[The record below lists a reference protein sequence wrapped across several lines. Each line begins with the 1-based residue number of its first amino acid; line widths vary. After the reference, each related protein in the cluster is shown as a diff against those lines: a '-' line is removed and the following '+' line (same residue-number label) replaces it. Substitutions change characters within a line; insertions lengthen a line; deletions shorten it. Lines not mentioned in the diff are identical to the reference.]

1 LYFVDWKPKPKTP
14 SKDTPTKPKATKTPK
29 NKDKEKEKKDSAAPA
44 KESNRDDSFREF
56 RRLCANLSD
65 TDSYTGK
72 TALVKEFFTKG
83 ADGCEYR
90 KKLYFVQYV

>member
-1 LYFVDWKPKPKTP
+1 
-14 SKDTPTKPKATKTPK
+14 
-29 NKDKEKEKKDSAAPA
+29 
-44 KESNRDDSFREF
+44 
-56 RRLCANLSD
+56 LSD

-90 KKLYFVQYV
+90 RKHYFVQWVLLLSAPRDGFGTSALYPGGPGFKFMRANAFSYGLRPSYV